1 MTVDTKEAARRI
13 ERAGET
19 LARVR
24 AEVAARRGHVFV
36 LEQHLGGCSE
46 CAAFVESFR
55 STVTLL
61 QSLTDAD
68 LPEELRVRLK
78 AFLDARSDS

>member
-1 MTVDTKEAARRI
+1 MPPPSALSIVSLLSDYLDGRLPAD
-13 ERAGET
+13 
-19 LARVR
+19 VR
-24 AEVAARRGHVFV
+24 TE
-36 LEQHLGGCSE
+36 LEQHLGGCTD
-46 CAAFVESFR
+46 CATFVESFR

-78 AFLDARSDS
+78 AFLDDRCNS

>member
-1 MTVDTKEAARRI
+1 MPRPDCSSIISLLSDYLDGRLPAAVRTDL
-13 ERAGET
+13 ER
-19 LARVR
+19 
-24 AEVAARRGHVFV
+24 HI
-36 LEQHLGGCSE
+36 GGCTD

-61 QSLTDAD
+61 KSLTDAD

-78 AFLDARSDS
+78 AFLDDRCNS

>member
-1 MTVDTKEAARRI
+1 MSSDPSCPHILSLLSDYLDGRLPVDIRNN
-13 ERAGET
+13 
-19 LARVR
+19 
-24 AEVAARRGHVFV
+24 
-36 LEQHLGGCSE
+36 LEQHLGGCAE
-46 CAAFVESFR
+46 CTTFVESFR

-78 AFLDARSDS
+78 AFLDDRCDS

>member
-1 MTVDTKEAARRI
+1 VHHDCSHIVSLLSDYLDGR
-13 ERAGET
+13 
-19 LARVR
+19 LPPDVCSD
-24 AEVAARRGHVFV
+24 
-36 LEQHLGGCSE
+36 LEQHLGGCTE

-78 AFLDARSDS
+78 AFLDDRSHS

>member
-1 MTVDTKEAARRI
+1 MTDCPGIVSLLSDYLEGRLPAD
-13 ERAGET
+13 
-19 LARVR
+19 VR
-24 AEVAARRGHVFV
+24 TD
-36 LEQHLGGCSE
+36 LEQHLGGCAE
-46 CAAFVESFR
+46 CAMFVESFR

-78 AFLDARSDS
+78 AFLDDRCNS

>member
-1 MTVDTKEAARRI
+1 MSSAPDCPRI
-13 ERAGET
+13 VSLLSDYLDGRLPADVRSDLER
-19 LARVR
+19 
-24 AEVAARRGHVFV
+24 
-36 LEQHLGGCSE
+36 HLGGCTE
-46 CAAFVESFR
+46 CATFVESFR

-78 AFLDARSDS
+78 AFLDHRSNS